1 MENMQERSIVLCPNG
16 EVDGQVTKEFM
27 ETLAILDMEDGPIKV
42 IICSD
47 GGWFSGGVA
56 IYEAIR
62 GSRNF
67 ITTQGLGTVGSIA
80 VLILQAGDKRLIG
93 EHTTVF
99 LHETSI
105 HFEGGVTS
113 AKSMVDETERLHKV
127 YCNILSNRSGAHVLN
142 IQQLCKT
149 ETYLTA
155 KEALALG
162 LVDGVQVDAVKP
174 PAKKKGK

>member
-1 MENMQERSIVLCPNG
+1 MQERVIVVCPNG
-16 EVDGQVTKEFM
+16 EVDGQVTKDFLESF
-27 ETLAILDMEDGPIKV
+27 AILDSEPGPIKV

-47 GGWFSGGVA
+47 GGWFSGGMA

-62 GSRNF
+62 SSRNTV
-67 ITTQGLGTVGSIA
+67 TTQGLGTVGSIA

-93 EHTTVF
+93 EHTTIF

-113 AKSMVDETERLHKV
+113 AKAMVDETERLHKT
-127 YCNILSNRSGAHVLN
+127 YCNLLANRSGAD
-142 IQQLCKT
+142 IGIIGRLCKT

-162 LVDGVQVDAVKP
+162 LVDGVQVDPVKP
-174 PAKKKGK
+174 KKGKK